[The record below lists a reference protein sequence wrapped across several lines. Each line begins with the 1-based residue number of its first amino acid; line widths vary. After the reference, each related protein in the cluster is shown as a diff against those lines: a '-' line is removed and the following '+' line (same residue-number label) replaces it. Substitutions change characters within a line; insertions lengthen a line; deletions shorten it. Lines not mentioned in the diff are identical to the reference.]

1 MKTLAAIFRASKSLS
16 FTNVT
21 KYATRELE
29 RLYFSDLA
37 RTKADSDRTRTL
49 TEMVVVA
56 RQMGSHNIFKRV
68 LYDLLRT
75 PTFGLMCIAD
85 EEGCLIKGTDLL
97 MLVTARESLQSQWAT
112 QMTTA
117 MSASS
122 DCAKPG
128 NVECLPL
135 SLSEDAWR
143 VLIVESGIFA
153 DGFADPMAAF
163 DRIDVLDFS
172 TSQGCCE
179 KCAGSWKMT
188 FRARK
193 QNLWMSLDKTLSLSV
208 A

>member
-1 MKTLAAIFRASKSLS
+1 MKTLAAIFRASKALS

-29 RLYFSDLA
+29 RLNFSDLA

-49 TEMVVVA
+49 IEMVVVA
-56 RQMGSHNIFKRV
+56 RQMGSHSILKRV

-75 PTFGLMCIAD
+75 PRFGLMGIAD
-85 EEGCLIKGTDLL
+85 EEGCLLKGRDLL
-97 MLVTARESLQSQWAT
+97 MLVTARESLQNQWAT

-122 DCAKPG
+122 HCTKPD
-128 NVECLPL
+128 NVECPPL

-163 DRIDVLDFS
+163 DRIDELDFG
-172 TSQGCCE
+172 TSGCCE
-179 KCAGSWKMT
+179 KCAGSWKTT

-193 QNLWMSLDKTLSLSV
+193 QQLCLSLDKTLSISV